1 MVGLEEW
8 RLHKPMELSG
18 GQQQRVTIARAL
30 VNKPAIVWGDEP
42 TGNLDSENSAE
53 IVKLLR
59 SLNRDYG
66 LTFVIVTHDP
76 QIANETDR
84 IVSMRNG
91 QIEKETATGTK
102 S

>member
-1 MVGLEEW
+1 MGGMEEW
-8 RLHKPMELSG
+8 KLRTPMEHSSG
-18 GQQQRVTIARAL
+18 KQQRIAIARAL

-53 IVKLLR
+53 IVKLLK
-59 SLNRDYG
+59 SLNRDHG
-66 LTFVIVTHDP
+66 LTFVIVTHDSH
-76 QIANETDR
+76 IAQETDR

>member
-1 MVGLEEW
+1 
-8 RLHKPMELSG
+8 
-18 GQQQRVTIARAL
+18 
-30 VNKPAIVWGDEP
+30 
-42 TGNLDSENSAE
+42 
-53 IVKLLR
+53 LR

-102 S
+102 VLNKEAGLADVRV